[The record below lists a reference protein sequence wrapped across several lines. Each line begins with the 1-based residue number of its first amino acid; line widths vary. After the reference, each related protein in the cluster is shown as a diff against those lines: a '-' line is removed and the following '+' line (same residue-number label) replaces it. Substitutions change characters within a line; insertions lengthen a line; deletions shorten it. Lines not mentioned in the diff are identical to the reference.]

1 MNTLTGKVAI
11 VTRASKGIGAAV
23 ARGLAAQQFWVRGEK
38 EEGRTSKGA
47 SERPEQETQA
57 GLAGSGRWEVPKE
70 T

>member
-1 MNTLTGKVAI
+1 MRRSLPGPRQSPVVA
-11 VTRASKGIGAAV
+11 SGATIL
-23 ARGLAAQQFWVRGEK
+23 GVRGEK

-47 SERPEQETQA
+47 SERAEQETQA

>member
-1 MNTLTGKVAI
+1 MYVSLSYPLTAAAI
-11 VTRASKGIGAAV
+11 APRPGAPPS
-23 ARGLAAQQFWVRGEK
+23 AAILGEGEK

>member
-1 MNTLTGKVAI
+1 MTCQFIECPTAAI
-11 VTRASKGIGAAV
+11 LGE
-23 ARGLAAQQFWVRGEK
+23 GEK